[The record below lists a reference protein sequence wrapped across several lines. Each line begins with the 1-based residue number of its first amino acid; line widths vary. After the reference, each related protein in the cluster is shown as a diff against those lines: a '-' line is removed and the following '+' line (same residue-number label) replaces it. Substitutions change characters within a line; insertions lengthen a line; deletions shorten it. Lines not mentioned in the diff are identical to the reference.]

1 MVTKVIWVSHDQN
14 GDQKRVKEHVSP
26 AAEVKSSGIHF
37 IALFVSLG
45 LH

>member
-1 MVTKVIWVSHDQN
+1 MVTKVVWVSH

-45 LH
+45 LQ